1 MHPGPSQRLIML
13 GAAPETRGSIG
24 TVIDAYR
31 AHGLFAR
38 WPVEHLALRSDG
50 GLRRSAALT
59 ARALR
64 DFAWTAAR
72 HPRSV
77 LHVHSEAGPGF
88 WRDAVFMAGAAA
100 LRCPVVLQLH
110 GSGFGAFYDRADVPV
125 RALIRLA
132 LSRAACVAVPVD
144 SMRAWVHSVCRE
156 ARVAC
161 VPPPVAL
168 PERGA
173 PLASRPSLVLFLG
186 RLDADTGVI
195 ELIDA
200 IAAVRAAVPD
210 VRLVCAG
217 EGDRRAVLRH
227 AERRGIADAVKFT
240 GWVGPSGKRV
250 LLDSAAVLALP
261 SYAAGLPMGLLEAM
275 AAGVPVVASAVGGVP
290 EVVADGASGF
300 LAAPGD
306 VATLSRLL
314 RKLLIDRTLGERVGA
329 AARETVRARF
339 APDKALARLE
349 EVYIEAGLSLQ
360 GAGHGSHRRLDSG
373 IAPSA

>member
-1 MHPGPSQRLIML
+1 MHSSQRLIML

-24 TVIDAYR
+24 AVTDAYR

-50 GLRRSAALT
+50 GLRRNSALT
-59 ARALR
+59 ALALR
-64 DFAWTAAR
+64 DFVWLAAK

-77 LHVHSEAGPGF
+77 LHVHSEAGAGF
-88 WRDAVFMAGAAA
+88 WRDALFMAAALA

-110 GSGFGAFYDRADVPV
+110 GSGFGAFYDGADSPV
-125 RALIRLA
+125 RAMIRFV
-132 LSRAACVAVPVD
+132 LSRAARVVAPSD
-144 SMRAWVHSVCRE
+144 SMRAWVYGVCRE
-156 ARVAC
+156 AKVAV

-168 PERGA
+168 PEPGA
-173 PLASRPSLVLFLG
+173 PLATRPPLVLFLG
-186 RLDADTGVI
+186 RLDADAGVM

-200 IAAVRAAVPD
+200 VAAVRAAVPD
-210 VRLVCAG
+210 LRLVCAG
-217 EGDRRAVLRH
+217 DGDRRAVLRQ
-227 AERRGIADAVKFT
+227 AERHGIADAVKFT

-250 LLDSAAVLALP
+250 LLDSAAVLAMP

-290 EVVADGASGF
+290 EVVADGTSGF
-300 LAAPGD
+300 LTAPGD

-314 RKLLIDRTLGERVGA
+314 RKLLIDRQLGERIGA
-329 AARETVRARF
+329 AARETVRVRF
-339 APDKALARLE
+339 APEKALARLE

-360 GAGHGSHRRLDSG
+360 GAAHGSHRRLDSG

>member
-1 MHPGPSQRLIML
+1 MRSSHPQRLIML

-24 TVIDAYR
+24 AVIDAYR

-59 ARALR
+59 ALALR
-64 DFAWTAAR
+64 DFAWIAAK

-77 LHVHSEAGPGF
+77 LHVHSEAGAGF
-88 WRDAVFMAGAAA
+88 WRDAAFMSAAAA

-110 GSGFGAFYDRADVPV
+110 GSGFGAFYDRSDTPV
-125 RALIRLA
+125 RAMIRLA
-132 LSRAACVAVPVD
+132 LSRAACLVVPAD
-144 SMRAWVHSVCRE
+144 SMRAWAHGVCRQ
-156 ARVAC
+156 ATVAV

-168 PERGA
+168 PQAGP
-173 PLASRPSLVLFLG
+173 PLATRPPLVLFLG
-186 RLDADTGVI
+186 RLDADAGVM

-200 IAAVRAAVPD
+200 VAAARAAVPD
-210 VRLVCAG
+210 LRLVCAG

-227 AERRGIADAVKFT
+227 AERHGIADAVKFT

-275 AAGVPVVASAVGGVP
+275 AAGVPVVASAVGGIP
-290 EVVADGASGF
+290 EVVADGVSGY
-300 LAAPGD
+300 LVAPGD
-306 VATLSRLL
+306 KASLERSLRRLL
-314 RKLLIDRTLGERVGA
+314 VDRSLGQRLGA
-329 AARETVRARF
+329 AARETARLRFSPERAL
-339 APDKALARLE
+339 PQLE
-349 EVYIEAGLSLQ
+349 EVYVEAGLSLQ
-360 GAGHGSHRRLDSG
+360 GAAHGSHRRLDSG

>member
-1 MHPGPSQRLIML
+1 MPRSHSQRLIML

-24 TVIDAYR
+24 AVIDAYR

-38 WPVEHLALRSDG
+38 WPVEHLALRSDDG
-50 GLRRSAALT
+50 WRRRATLSAL
-59 ARALR
+59 ALR
-64 DFAWTAAR
+64 DFAWLAAR

-77 LHVHSEAGPGF
+77 LHMHSEAGAGF
-88 WRDAVFMAGAAA
+88 WRDALFMAGAAA

-110 GSGFGAFYDRADVPV
+110 GSGFGAFYDQADVPV
-125 RALIRLA
+125 RSLIRLA
-132 LSRAACVAVPVD
+132 LARASFLVVPAD

-156 ARVAC
+156 ARVAS

-168 PERGA
+168 PEPGA
-173 PLASRPSLVLFLG
+173 PLATRPPLVLFLG
-186 RLDADTGVI
+186 RLDSDTGVI

-217 EGDRRAVLRH
+217 EGDRGAVLAH
-227 AERRGIADAVKFT
+227 AERRGVADAVKFT

-250 LLDSAAVLALP
+250 LLDSAAVLAMP

-290 EVVADGASGF
+290 EVVVDGISGF

-306 VATLSRLL
+306 RATLARLV
-314 RKLLIDRTLGERVGA
+314 RKLLLDRQAGERVGA
-329 AARETVRARF
+329 AARETVRVRF

-360 GAGHGSHRRLDSG
+360 GAAHGSHRRLDSG

>member
-1 MHPGPSQRLIML
+1 MQGSHSQKLIML
-13 GAAPETRGSIG
+13 GAAPETRGSVG
-24 TVIDAYR
+24 AVIDAYR

-38 WPVEHLALRSDG
+38 WPVEHLALRSDD
-50 GLRRSAALT
+50 GLQRNVVLT
-59 ARALR
+59 ALALR
-64 DFAWTAAR
+64 DFVWLAAK

-77 LHVHSEAGPGF
+77 LHVHSEAGAGF

-110 GSGFGAFYDRADVPV
+110 GSGFGAFYDRADSPV

-132 LSRAACVAVPVD
+132 LSRAACVAVPSD
-144 SMRAWVHSVCRE
+144 SMRAWVHGVCRE
-156 ARVAC
+156 ATVAV

-168 PERGA
+168 PEPGA
-173 PLASRPSLVLFLG
+173 PLATRPPMVLFLG
-186 RLDADTGVI
+186 RLDADTGMT

-200 IAAVRAAVPD
+200 VAAVRAAVPD

-217 EGDRRAVLRH
+217 EGDRGAVLRH

-261 SYAAGLPMGLLEAM
+261 SYSAGLPMALLEAM

-290 EVVADGASGF
+290 EVVADGISGF

-306 VATLSRLL
+306 CATLSRLL
-314 RKLLIDRTLGERVGA
+314 RKLLIDRQLAARVGA
-329 AARETVRARF
+329 AGRETVRARF

-360 GAGHGSHRRLDSG
+360 GAAHGSHRRLDSG